1 MKILVVEDNEQKMAE
16 ICSCIREMDII
27 VDVEKKHCIASCIT
41 FLAQEQVDILI
52 LDAQLPA
59 REGQKDILKDGGR
72 IIIESII
79 NTREIKRPKKLIYLS
94 AYPEALEEEVGSF
107 PQTAI
112 LYRQDSIEWKTKLID
127 NIKFYVESVQQDR
140 RRFKYDVA
148 IITATPIEYE
158 KMHMLSK
165 DWREILFQ
173 GDSAYYEET
182 CWRRKGH
189 DYKVIGCKLNQMG
202 MPAAATVTTKLIEQ
216 FIPRYVVICGI
227 AGGVEKEAKHGDI
240 IVATKVWDYC
250 SGKYDV
256 SQGDGGDDLESAIR
270 NFKPTSN
277 SVNANSRITNM
288 QDKDYK
294 YLLNKIFR
302 EYIPSK
308 MQKPPKI
315 WWGSFACGSSVIK
328 NRAIIDEMI
337 LKFDRK
343 TLGIDM
349 ESYGVFYA
357 VENAVAPQP
366 KAVCV
371 KAISD
376 FADRDKNNDY
386 QDYAATISAK
396 FSKEFVLD
404 LLEGD
409 KNMENR

>member
-1 MKILVVEDNEQKMAE
+1 MKILVVEDNEQKMNE
-16 ICSCIREMDII
+16 ICNSIQEIGI
-27 VDVEKKHCIASCIT
+27 NLNIEKKHSVASCIT
-41 FLAQEQVDILI
+41 YLAKEQVDILI

-59 REGQKDILKDGGR
+59 RDGHKNILEDGGHM
-72 IIIESII
+72 IIDSILG
-79 NTREIKRPKKLIYLS
+79 TREIKKPKKLIYLS
-94 AYPEALEEEVGSF
+94 AFPEALEKEVGDF

-112 LYRQDSIEWKTKLID
+112 LYRQDSIEWKTKLKD
-127 NIKFYVESVQQDR
+127 NIKFYFDSVQQDR
-140 RRFKYDVA
+140 RQFKYDIA
-148 IITATPIEYE
+148 MITATPIEYE

-165 DWREILFQ
+165 DWREIHFQ
-173 GDSAYYEET
+173 GDNARYEET
-182 CWRRKGH
+182 YWRRNGH
-189 DYKVIGCKLNQMG
+189 AYKVIGCKLNQMG

-227 AGGVEKEAKHGDI
+227 AGGVEKDASYGDI

-250 SGKYDV
+250 SGKYDA
-256 SQGDGGDDLESAIR
+256 SQDNRDDDLESAIK

-294 YLLNKIFR
+294 SVLNKIFKD
-302 EYIPSK
+302 YIPSK
-308 MQKPPKI
+308 MQKAPKI

-357 VENAVAPQP
+357 VDNAIAPQP
-366 KAVCV
+366 KVVCV

-386 QDYAATISAK
+386 QDYAATVSAK

-404 LLEGD
+404 LLD
-409 KNMENR
+409 NDENIENH